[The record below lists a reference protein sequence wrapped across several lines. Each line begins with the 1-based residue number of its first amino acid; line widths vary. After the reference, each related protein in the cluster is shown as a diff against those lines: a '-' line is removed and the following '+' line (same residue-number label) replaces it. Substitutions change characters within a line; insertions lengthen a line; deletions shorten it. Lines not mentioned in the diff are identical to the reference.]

1 MLRKLVLLTMLLTAI
16 TANAAESASIFVA
29 EKEADFDTTYQ
40 AVYKSL
46 EANKFFVVFEPD
58 IGANLKRFGKNW
70 GDDYNQN
77 KLERIKSMV
86 FCNGWYAN
94 KVSNVD
100 PDMLA
105 LCPLHIT
112 MTHKQGITKVLF
124 VRPDFVA
131 KGSKAKTVVMEITD
145 GVIEAI
151 KQGMK

>member
-1 MLRKLVLLTMLLTAI
+1 MLRKFILVTTLFTALLAHADDRQAI
-16 TANAAESASIFVA
+16 FTA
-29 EKEADFDTTYQ
+29 EKKADFETTYK

-46 EANKFFVVFEPD
+46 EDNKFFVVLEPD
-58 IGANLKRFGKNW
+58 IGANLKRFGKKW

-77 KLERIKSMV
+77 TIERIKSMV

-131 KGSKAKTVVMEITD
+131 KGSKSETVATEITEA
-145 GVIEAI
+145 VIEAI
-151 KQGMK
+151 QQGMK

>member
-1 MLRKLVLLTMLLTAI
+1 MLRKLVLLTALLTSI
-16 TANAAESASIFVA
+16 IANAGEPKFVFVA
-29 EKEADFDTTYQ
+29 EKKADFDATYQ

-58 IGANLKRFGKNW
+58 IGANLAGFGKNW

-77 KLERIKSMV
+77 KIERIKSMV

-94 KVSNVD
+94 KVSNAD

-112 MTHKQGITKVLF
+112 MTHKQGITK
-124 VRPDFVA
+124 
-131 KGSKAKTVVMEITD
+131 
-145 GVIEAI
+145 GVSLLCQIAQI
-151 KQGMK
+151 VST